1 MIGSEQFT
9 VIRPST
15 FIFSGTAGAVKVP
28 TTQPPTNGCYLRLEG
43 GLTGS
48 AGNVIIT
55 GTNVT
60 DATTTE
66 TILSTSFDVDRVA
79 VSAKKWTN
87 ISNINVAAW
96 VSLVIYPASSSGDR
110 INFGGGSGSYTT
122 FNILAD
128 SYDANLNQ
136 FRGYY
141 QQEAGEVTKS
151 FKMLMYDGRF
161 TLLAEDLI
169 TIFGKQYKVVDVESQ
184 HSLFTALL
192 ATMR

>member
-28 TTQPPTNGCYLRLEG
+28 TTQPPATGCYLRLEG
-43 GLTGS
+43 LITGV

-55 GTNVT
+55 GTAT
-60 DATTTE
+60 DNSVTE
-66 TILSTSFDVDRVA
+66 TILSTSFDSDKIA
-79 VSAKKWTN
+79 VSAKKWQT
-87 ISNINVAAW
+87 ISNINIAASW
-96 VSLVIYPASSSGDR
+96 VSMVIYPASTSGDK
-110 INFGGGSGSYTT
+110 INFGSGSYTS
-122 FNILAD
+122 FSILAD
-128 SYDANLNQ
+128 CYDINQNQ

-141 QQEAGEVTKS
+141 QELGGEVNKS
-151 FKMLMYDGRF
+151 FKGLMYDGRF
-161 TLLAEDLI
+161 TLYAEDLT

-184 HSLFTALL
+184 HGLYSALL